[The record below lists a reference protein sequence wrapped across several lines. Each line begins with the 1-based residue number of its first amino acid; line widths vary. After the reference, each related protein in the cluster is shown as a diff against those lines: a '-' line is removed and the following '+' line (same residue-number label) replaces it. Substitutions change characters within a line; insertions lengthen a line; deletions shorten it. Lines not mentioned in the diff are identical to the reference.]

1 MICPKCGEE
10 NLETSNFCK
19 KCATPL
25 KGNLPSNQPKLPR
38 KKDKGILIT
47 IGAIVLVVIMIAA
60 ANGGN
65 KSTPIS
71 ANKPTANT
79 VSQAQSTQES
89 SETQT
94 PTQTPTPTPQ
104 QDITYNINQA
114 AMIKGV
120 EMTVT
125 KVEKSNG
132 SQYNRPKS
140 GKEFVIVSVK
150 IKNTSVENLSYN
162 PFYFK
167 MQNSKGQL
175 EDETFSTVNTDT
187 ALQSGEL
194 IKDGEVEGTI
204 VYEELI
210 NDSGLILQY
219 QDSLF
224 NDGAKIKF
232 KIN

>member
-1 MICPKCGEE
+1 MNCPKCGEE
-10 NLETSNFCK
+10 NPETNNYCQ

-25 KGNLPSNQPKLPR
+25 KESLLPSS
-38 KKDKGILIT
+38 KKKSKGCLMISGIVGAVILI
-47 IGAIVLVVIMIAA
+47 IIIIAI
-60 ANGGN
+60 ANSGN
-65 KSTPIS
+65 KSTPTS
-71 ANKPTANT
+71 VDKPTANT

-89 SETQT
+89 SEV
-94 PTQTPTPTPQ
+94 PTQTPTSTPQ
-104 QDITYNINQA
+104 KDTTYDINQT